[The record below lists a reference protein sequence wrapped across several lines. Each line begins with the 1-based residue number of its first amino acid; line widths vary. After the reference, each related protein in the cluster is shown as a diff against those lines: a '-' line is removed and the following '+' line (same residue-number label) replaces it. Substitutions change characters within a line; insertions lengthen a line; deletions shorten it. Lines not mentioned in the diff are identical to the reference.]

1 MDEQLTSYER
11 AVTDDADAHEL
22 LIERRTAIKQF
33 GFKTAGAVALGM
45 LATGAAGV
53 VTSEPA
59 EAQTLTDNDILNFAL
74 NTEYVEGE
82 YYLRGFLG
90 QGLAATDLTGTGV
103 QGTVLGGVK
112 VPFQTQAVFDVIQ
125 KTATDE
131 VNHIRFLRRVLGS
144 AAVAEPTID
153 LLNSFN
159 SVGVAAGLVAPG
171 TQFNPFLNEVNFLLG
186 AFTLTDAGITAYA
199 GAIGLLTQ
207 TVNISSSASILA
219 AEALHDGAIR
229 LLLGQFSQQ
238 TAANAISAVRA
249 KLGGPYEQGVSI
261 PNLPIN
267 IAPTDTD
274 GLVFRRAPIQILSIL
289 YNGIRAGG
297 GFLPNQANGT
307 IK

>member
-11 AVTDDADAHEL
+11 SVADDDGAHEL

-33 GFKTAGAVALGM
+33 GFKTAGAIALGV

-59 EAQTLTDNDILNFAL
+59 EAQALTDNDILNFAL

-90 QGLAATDLTGTGV
+90 QGLAAADLTGTGT
-103 QGTVLGGVK
+103 QGTVLGGAK

-159 SVGVAAGLVAPG
+159 ALGAAAGLVAPG

-186 AFTLTDAGITAYA
+186 AFALTDAGVTAYA

-207 TVNISSSASILA
+207 NANILSSASILA

-238 TAANAISAVRA
+238 TAANAITVVRA
-249 KLGGPYEQGVSI
+249 KLGGPFEQGLSI

-267 IAPTDTD
+267 VAPTDTD
-274 GLVFRRAPIQILSIL
+274 GLVFRRQPIQILSIL

-307 IK
+307 IR